1 MQTVCRSIATPIGI
15 LALIQQDECLT
26 ELRFEPSAP
35 RDLQQGNTLLLKE
48 AEAQLTAYFGGRL
61 TAFDLPLR
69 LEGTPFRQ
77 ECWAALRRIPYGEVR
92 TYAQQAQ
99 MIQRPGAARA
109 VGMANHH
116 NPLPIFIPCHRIIGA
131 NGALTGY
138 AGGLWRKQWLLELE
152 KRTIRA
158 KDALTDPLS
167 TKE

>member
-1 MQTVCRSIATPIGI
+1 MQTVCRSIASPIGM
-15 LALIQQDECLT
+15 LSLIQQDECLT
-26 ELRFEPSAP
+26 ELRFEPSAS
-35 RDLQQGNTLLLKE
+35 RAIQQGNSPLLKE